1 VLGGLTQE
9 SLTKAKN
16 SVPGLSAIP
25 VLGNLFSSRSYSSD
39 KTQLFIL
46 IRPTVIMPRRQ
57 KGMGKLTRNAY
68 EMMNQEMVTSEDI
81 FGSLKDPVTH
91 WFFGDANQ
99 DFVKEA
105 DKTMLSLITD
115 LDEQSRHDNHAQT
128 KLRSTNS
135 NVIMS
140 SVSAS

>member
-1 VLGGLTQE
+1 
-9 SLTKAKN
+9 
-16 SVPGLSAIP
+16 
-25 VLGNLFSSRSYSSD
+25 
-39 KTQLFIL
+39 
-46 IRPTVIMPRRQ
+46 M
-57 KGMGKLTRNAY
+57 
-68 EMMNQEMVTSEDI
+68 

-99 DFVKEA
+99 EFVKEA